1 MMIPRLRVA
10 LALMALLAG
19 AALGIAFASEVWG
32 GLVPCA
38 LCLVERWPYRIMI
51 ALGLIGLILPRP
63 LARAA
68 LVLGV
73 IAALA
78 GAAASA
84 VHVGVEQKWWPSPMP
99 ECIAPN
105 LTGLSMA
112 DRLARMPATPSKS
125 CEDPSYFFDALPVS
139 ISMLNLLYALALA
152 AGFATFLWSTRKD
165 PP

>member
-19 AALGIAFASEVWG
+19 AALGIALASEYWG
-32 GLVPCA
+32 GLVPCP

-51 ALGLIGLILPRP
+51 ALGLVGLILPRA
-63 LARAA
+63 LARTA
-68 LVLGV
+68 LALGV
-73 IAALA
+73 LAALA
-78 GAAASA
+78 GAAASF

-112 DRLARMPATPSKS
+112 ERLARMPAIPSKS
-125 CEDPSYFFDALPVS
+125 CEDPSYFIDALPIS
-139 ISMLNLLYALALA
+139 ISLMNMLYALALA
-152 AGFATFLWSTRKD
+152 AGFATFLWTTRKD